1 MDPMTLDS
9 PFASAETLHTDA
21 KRVSHEPVDGYVLDP
36 WSGLYQET
44 ETTYQ
49 NRLKTAQDAPA

>member
-9 PFASAETLHTDA
+9 PFASAETDT

-49 NRLKTAQDAPA
+49 NRLKSTQDASA